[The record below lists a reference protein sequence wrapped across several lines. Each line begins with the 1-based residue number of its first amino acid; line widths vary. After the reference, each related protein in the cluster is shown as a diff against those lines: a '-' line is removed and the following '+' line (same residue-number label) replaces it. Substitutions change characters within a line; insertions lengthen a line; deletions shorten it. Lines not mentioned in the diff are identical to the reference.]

1 MGKGINAKK
10 ADSIAEAIVARLNGQ
25 ELTKPQRERLSS
37 ALGSPTVQS
46 VISELIQKKEKGI
59 DSTQS
64 NVYDREGIIGGVET
78 REEAALWDLAYQR
91 VVGDR
96 SGVPGTLR
104 EIGSLP
110 PEAFSAVQL

>member
-25 ELTKPQRERLSS
+25 ELTRTQRERLSS

-78 REEAALWDLAYQR
+78 REEAAL
-91 VVGDR
+91 
-96 SGVPGTLR
+96 
-104 EIGSLP
+104 
-110 PEAFSAVQL
+110 